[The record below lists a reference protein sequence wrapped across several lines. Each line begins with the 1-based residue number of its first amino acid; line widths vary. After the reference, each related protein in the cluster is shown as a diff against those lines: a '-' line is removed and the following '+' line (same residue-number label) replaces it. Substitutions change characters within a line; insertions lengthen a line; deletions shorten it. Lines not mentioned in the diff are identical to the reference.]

1 MLLFTRILLRIL
13 FDFDQIWAGFGL
25 ISIRFWLA
33 FGWIRID
40 FGLVR
45 ALVALTALKGG
56 PRTLYNV
63 PVTLWSF

>member
-1 MLLFTRILLRIL
+1 MVLDLVRIWL
-13 FDFDQIWAGFGL
+13 DFDQILAGFGL

-40 FGLVR
+40 FGLIR